1 MLTAQVDK
9 ASLKRVFSALDDLE
23 LKLGDR
29 ALMTAMKRAMKP
41 TVMAARQNAPR
52 RSGSLAR
59 AVHTVKGAQAKQ
71 GSPYVIVR
79 VNPKS
84 QLIESGTG
92 KKVTKRKIIQSKG
105 YLQTSVRTPGR
116 YLHWSLLG
124 TRRGTRT
131 TQKKGFVVYNSQG
144 RPMRLKKIVHPGF
157 SGRDWL
163 QESWD
168 KTRQVAVNGFLPE
181 LEKRINE
188 VKYEYGLR

>member
-105 YLQTSVRTPGR
+105 YLQTSVRTPGK
-116 YLHWSLLG
+116 YLHWTLLG

>member
-9 ASLKRVFSALDDLE
+9 ASLKKVFSALDDLE

-29 ALMTAMKRAMKP
+29 TLMTAMKRAVKP
-41 TVMAARQNAPR
+41 TVMAARKNAPR

-84 QLIESGTG
+84 QLIESGSG
-92 KKVTKRKIIQSKG
+92 KKVTKRRLKESKG
-105 YLQTSVRTPGR
+105 DLRTSVRTPGR
-116 YLHWSLLG
+116 YLHWTLLG
-124 TRRGTRT
+124 TRSGTRT
-131 TQKKGFVVYNSQG
+131 TQKKGFVVFNSQG

-168 KTRQVAVNGFLPE
+168 STRQIAVNGFLPE
-181 LEKRINE
+181 LKKRIAE
-188 VKYEYGLR
+188 VKHEYGIR